1 MKSKLLS
8 ILLAASFILTACK
21 TTQSR
26 KNIWLTDENNT
37 RVEEKEY
44 ALDHDAIKLSINK
57 NELEDVYVLIQ
68 SKDGEKGKLKEDL
81 IEIGSDEKSKDYIFD
96 NLKETPRAY
105 TIYTDITVDGD
116 KATINDNATPN
127 IRFNLRKLTEADKQ
141 AISDAKNKEAEAKQ
155 QSKEES
161 FGIVVFDNYLEEN
174 TFIKPKLFRGKYN
187 VATQKINDKHTS
199 YIVTYSDKDNKRIK
213 LIFDYTGDIEKADKD
228 PFKELANV
236 DYWYYLEN
244 GNEIYNEM
252 NEKREKA
259 INDKW

>member
-1 MKSKLLS
+1 MKRKLLS
-8 ILLAASFILTACK
+8 LLLVTSFILTSCK

-105 TIYTDITVDGD
+105 AIYTDITVDGD

-127 IRFNLRKLTEADKQ
+127 IRFNLRKLTEADKK
-141 AISDAKNKEAEAKQ
+141 AITNAKNKEAEAKQ

-161 FGIVVFDNYLEEN
+161 FGITVFREFMKKN
-174 TFIKPKLFRGKYN
+174 TSIKPKLFMGGYN
-187 VATQKINDKHTS
+187 VATQKYNDKHTA

-213 LIFDYTGDIEKADKD
+213 LIFDYTGDIERAVKD
-228 PFKELANV
+228 PFKEMENV

-244 GNEIYNEM
+244 GNELYNEM

-259 INDKW
+259 INDK

>member
-1 MKSKLLS
+1 MKRKFLS
-8 ILLAASFILTACK
+8 LLLAISFIITACK
-21 TTQSR
+21 TTQTR
-26 KNIWLTDENNT
+26 KNIWLTDT
-37 RVEEKEY
+37 DDVRVEEKEY
-44 ALDHDAIKLSINK
+44 AIPNDAIKLSINK

-105 TIYTDITVDGD
+105 AIYTDITVDGD

-155 QSKEES
+155 QSKEEF
-161 FGIVVFDNYLEEN
+161 FGTTVFREFMKKN
-174 TFIKPKLFRGKYN
+174 TSIKTKLFMGSYN
-187 VATQKINDKHTS
+187 VATQKINDKHTA
-199 YIVTYSDKDNKRIK
+199 YIVTYSDKENKRIK
-213 LIFDYTGDIEKADKD
+213 LIFDYTGDIEKAVED
-228 PFKELANV
+228 PFKEMENV

-252 NEKREKA
+252 NEKRQEA
-259 INDKW
+259 INDK